1 MCIAG
6 SDGDDRRQDPV
17 SASPLGTPPC
27 FAASLPGPGV
37 EAGATAGGDGRCR
50 RRLRRVLPPKAKTP
64 PAGRMKRIKCPTTSP
79 LRPSQLNYFVFR
91 RGWRRCK
98 EELDYP
104 VRVFKM
110 LTSGGLVVFIL
121 FQRKSRRQKCH
132 LPTSQRSIWNAGEQG
147 RRLIKNIGGA
157 HIGGLA
163 PERG

>member
-64 PAGRMKRIKCPTTSP
+64 PAGRMKRTKMSSANIAEKYLECRRAGAPTYKKYWGGPYRGSCPGKRLNSKCVS
-79 LRPSQLNYFVFR
+79 
-91 RGWRRCK
+91 
-98 EELDYP
+98 
-104 VRVFKM
+104 
-110 LTSGGLVVFIL
+110 
-121 FQRKSRRQKCH
+121 
-132 LPTSQRSIWNAGEQG
+132 
-147 RRLIKNIGGA
+147 
-157 HIGGLA
+157 A
-163 PERG
+163 P